1 MSEADLFLR
10 KKLLPFMKGDFRS
23 GKFRRGESKEK
34 DMLQIEHLNISMRK
48 DLREL
53 VRDLTLSLNP
63 GDRMAVIGEEGN
75 GKSTLLKLIYDEAL
89 VEGYADWSGTIRKS
103 GMILGY
109 LPQELPPADRE
120 KTAYEFCCQ
129 EPAFLESTPKEIADI
144 ASELGFSQELLYSD
158 RPVGTLSGGEKVK
171 LQAAL
176 LTLRRPDCYLLDEP
190 SNDLDI
196 ETLEWLE
203 RFIQNCPQPVL
214 YISHDETLLENTATA
229 ILHLEQLR
237 KKTLPRWT
245 VQKIG
250 YRQYV
255 DERLSKF
262 ASQEQM
268 ARKEREEERKKL
280 EKFRQI
286 YQRVEHEQNAISR
299 GNPSGGRLLKKKMKS
314 VKALEHRMDR
324 EREDMTQMPESED
337 AILVGFDPAVTL
349 PAGKTVIEFD
359 LPELAVGEKV
369 LAEKIKLFVRGP
381 EHICIIG
388 KNGAG
393 KTTFLRKLAQELL
406 ARPDLNAVY
415 MPQDYGETVDE
426 RETPV
431 EFLAK
436 SSEKAELTRVKTY
449 LGSMKYTAE
458 ECEHSIAELSGGQ
471 KAKLFFLKMILDG
484 SNVLI
489 LDEPTRNFSPLSG
502 PVIRKILKEF
512 GGCILSVS
520 HDRKYLSEV
529 CETLYELT
537 PEGLFPK
544 ETP

>member
-1 MSEADLFLR
+1 
-10 KKLLPFMKGDFRS
+10 
-23 GKFRRGESKEK
+23 
-34 DMLQIEHLNISMRK
+34 MLQIEHLNLSMRK

-53 VRDLTLSLNP
+53 VKDLTFSLNP

-75 GKSTLLKLIYDEAL
+75 GKSTLLKLIYDETL
-89 VEGYADWSGTIRKS
+89 VEGYAEWAGTIRKS

-109 LPQELPPADRE
+109 LPQELPAEDRE
-120 KTAYEFCCQ
+120 KTVYEFCCQ

-144 ASELGFSQELLYSD
+144 AADLGFSQELFYSD

-171 LQAAL
+171 LQVSL
-176 LTLRRPDCYLLDEP
+176 LTLRRPDCYLLDDP

-229 ILHLEQLR
+229 ILHLEMLR

-245 VQKIG
+245 VAKIG

-255 DERLSKF
+255 EERLSKF

-280 EKFRQI
+280 ERFRQI
-286 YQRVEHEQNAISR
+286 YQRVEHEQNVISR

-337 AILVGFDPAVTL
+337 AILVGFDPAVTF
-349 PAGKTVIEFD
+349 PAGKTVIEFSIPN
-359 LPELAVGEKV
+359 LTVGERV
-369 LAEKIKLFVRGP
+369 LTKEIKLSVRGA
-381 EHICIIG
+381 EHLCIVG
-388 KNGAG
+388 KNGVG

-406 ARPDLNAVY
+406 PRKDLNAVY
-415 MPQDYGETVDE
+415 MPQDYGETVNE
-426 RETPV
+426 TQTPV

-436 SSEKAELTRVKTY
+436 SSEKSELTKVKTY

-458 ECEHSIAELSGGQ
+458 ECEHSISELSGGQ

-502 PVIRKILKEF
+502 PVIRKILRDF

-520 HDRKYLSEV
+520 HDRKYIGEV

-537 PEGLFPK
+537 SEGLVRREKP
-544 ETP
+544 

>member
-1 MSEADLFLR
+1 
-10 KKLLPFMKGDFRS
+10 
-23 GKFRRGESKEK
+23 
-34 DMLQIEHLNISMRK
+34 MLQIEHLNLSMRK

-63 GDRMAVIGEEGN
+63 GDKMAIIGEEGN
-75 GKSTLLKLIYDEAL
+75 GKSTLLKLIYEEAL
-89 VEGYADWSGTIRKS
+89 VEDYAEWSGVIRKS

-109 LPQELPPADRE
+109 LPQELSVEAN
-120 KTAYEFCCQ
+120 KNTAYEFCCQ
-129 EPAFLESTPKEIADI
+129 EQAFLESTPKEIADI
-144 ASELGFSQELLYSD
+144 AAALGFSQELFYSD
-158 RPVGTLSGGEKVK
+158 RPMDTLSGGEKVK
-171 LQAAL
+171 LQVSL

-196 ETLEWLE
+196 ETLQWLE
-203 RFIQNCPQPVL
+203 SFIQSCPQPVL

-245 VQKIG
+245 AAKIG

-255 DERLSKF
+255 EERLNQF

-268 ARKEREEERKKL
+268 ARKEQAEEKKKL
-280 EKFRQI
+280 ERFRQI
-286 YQRVEHEQNAISR
+286 YQRVEHEQNTISR

-324 EREDMTQMPESED
+324 ERENMTQMPESED

-349 PAGKTVIEFD
+349 PAGKTVLDFS
-359 LPELAVGEKV
+359 LPELTVEDRT
-369 LAEKIKLFVRGP
+369 LAENIRLFVRGA
-381 EHICIIG
+381 EHICIVG
-388 KNGAG
+388 KNGVG
-393 KTTFLRKLAQELL
+393 KTTLLRKLAQELL
-406 ARPDLNAVY
+406 PRPDLNAVY
-415 MPQDYGETVDE
+415 MPQNYSETVDQTQ
-426 RETPV
+426 TPV

-436 SSEKAELTRVKTY
+436 SSEKAELTKVKTY

-458 ECEHSIAELSGGQ
+458 ECEHSIHELSGGQ

-502 PVIRKILKEF
+502 PVIRNILREF

-520 HDRKYLSEV
+520 HDRKYIEEV

-537 PEGLFPK
+537 PEGLQHREKP
-544 ETP
+544 